1 MKSCVT
7 ACLVLVSGFYPSA
20 LTAVAPLLISAVFS
34 LLLAEVAFCV
44 SWKMI

>member
-7 ACLVLVSGFYPSA
+7 TWLVLVSGFYLS
-20 LTAVAPLLISAVFS
+20 AVAPLLISAVSS